1 MSDSTETKFKPAN
14 LEPKIHGSACHFSD
28 SFQINARTDGLFLLE
43 FFCHVPNGYQSN
55 MLTMLSKPS
64 LEKLQWVIEGA
75 LKVQPQAPSE
85 LPS

>member
-1 MSDSTETKFKPAN
+1 MSDTVETNIKPKK
-14 LEPKIHGSACHFSD
+14 LEPKVQGSPCYFSD

-64 LEKLQWVIEGA
+64 LERLQWIIAGA
-75 LKVQPQAPSE
+75 LNPENKVSSE
-85 LPS
+85 S